1 MKKFLLI
8 LFAVLLLATPVSAAN
23 SNVQRIYDFCRKT
36 YPGKQLFI
44 VPQEKVN
51 YKQFTHRKGKRYV
64 YIIKFKAKSRGI
76 YGITKTGS
84 YIRFNK
90 PVKKGKWV
98 YMYYVYNPYSNAED
112 DVVARIGN
120 NKIIKFS

>member
-8 LFAVLLLATPVSAAN
+8 LFAALLLATPVSAM
-23 SNVQRIYDFCRKT
+23 SNMQLIKRYCKQNYPEKQIRIVQQ
-36 YPGKQLFI
+36 GKLT
-44 VPQEKVN
+44 
-51 YKQFTHRKGKRYV
+51 YKQFTNRKGKRYV
-64 YIIKFKAKSRGI
+64 YVIKFRAKSRGY

-90 PVKKGKWV
+90 PVKKGKWI

-120 NKIIKFS
+120 NKIVTFS

>member
-1 MKKFLLI
+1 MKKFFLLFITLLI
-8 LFAVLLLATPVSAAN
+8 ISSVPADAATNIQLVKNYA
-23 SNVQRIYDFCRKT
+23 RTK
-36 YPGKQLFI
+36 YPSKNLRI
-44 VPQEKVN
+44 VPQGKVDRA
-51 YKQFTHRKGKRYV
+51 FTHRRNKYV
-64 YIIKFKAKSRGI
+64 YVIKFKAKSRGT

-98 YMYYVYNPYSNAED
+98 YMYYVYNPYSNYED

-120 NKIIKFS
+120 NKIVCLS

>member
-8 LFAVLLLATPVSAAN
+8 LFAALLLATPVSAM
-23 SNVQRIYDFCRKT
+23 SNMQLIKRYCKQNYPEKQIRIVQQ
-36 YPGKQLFI
+36 GKL
-44 VPQEKVN
+44 N

-64 YIIKFKAKSRGI
+64 YVIKFRAKSRGD

-84 YIRFNK
+84 YIRFNNR
-90 PVKKGKWV
+90 VKKGKWV
-98 YMYYVYNPYSNAED
+98 YMYYVYNPYSNYED

-120 NKIIKFS
+120 SKIVTFS

>member
-1 MKKFLLI
+1 MKRFLLI
-8 LFAVLLLATPVSAAN
+8 LFSALFLVTPVSAATN
-23 SNVQRIYDFCRKT
+23 TQLINKFCKQN
-36 YPGKQLFI
+36 YPGKQI
-44 VPQEKVN
+44 RIIPQEKVN

-64 YIIKFKAKSRGI
+64 YIIKFRAKSRGH
-76 YGITKTGS
+76 YGYTKSGS

-120 NKIIKFS
+120 NRIVRLS